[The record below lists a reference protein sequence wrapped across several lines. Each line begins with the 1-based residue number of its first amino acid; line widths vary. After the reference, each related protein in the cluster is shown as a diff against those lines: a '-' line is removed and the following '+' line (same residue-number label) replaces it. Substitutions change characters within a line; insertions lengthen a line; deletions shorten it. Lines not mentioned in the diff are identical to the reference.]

1 MSDSASASQPQH
13 PSAPTF
19 RAPKNTARIG
29 TIAGFIAMLI
39 TLAAVI
45 LPTPYIVE
53 SPGPTFNT
61 IGAVGEDEVIT
72 IDGTE
77 TYPAEGNL
85 DLTTVRVQGPPT
97 GATSAMSVL
106 ASWVDDSRAVIPS
119 ELVYPSGTTSDQVQ
133 EQNSVAMSTSQE
145 WAVAAALEN
154 LDIDYRQELFVTGF
168 AAETQ
173 AEGVLE
179 PEDQLLAA
187 NGEEIT
193 GLEGLKNVLNASEGE
208 PVTLSIE
215 RDGQRQD
222 VEVPVFEGP
231 DDTWLLGIYLDSSF
245 EFPFEVDIVLE
256 DIGGPSAGMM
266 FALGT
271 IDLLTPGSMT
281 GGVHVAGT
289 GTIDPDGT
297 VGPIGGIVQKVHG
310 AQAEGAE
317 IFLAPAENCEE
328 LTSQVP
334 EGITVYS
341 VEDLD
346 SARSIVEAAGR
357 GEPPEPE
364 LQTTCG

>member
-1 MSDSASASQPQH
+1 MGAA
-13 PSAPTF
+13 
-19 RAPKNTARIG
+19 
-29 TIAGFIAMLI
+29 AGFIAVLI

-61 IGAVGEDEVIT
+61 IGTIGEDEVIT
-72 IDGTE
+72 IDGAE
-77 TYPAEGNL
+77 TYPTDGNL

-97 GATSAMSVL
+97 GATSALSVL
-106 ASWVDDSRAVIPS
+106 ASWADGSRAVIPS
-119 ELVYPSGTTSDQVQ
+119 EMMYPSGTTSDQVQ
-133 EQNSVAMSTSQE
+133 EQNTVAMSTSQQ

-154 LDIDYRQELFVTGF
+154 LEIDYRQELFVAGF
-168 AAETQ
+168 APESQ
-173 AEGVLE
+173 ATDSLE
-179 PEDQLLAA
+179 PEDQLLSV

-193 GLEGLKNVLNASEGE
+193 GLEGLKQVLNASDGQ
-208 PVTLSIE
+208 PVTLSID
-215 RDGQRQD
+215 RDGERVD
-222 VEVPVFEGP
+222 VDVPVYEGP
-231 DDTWLLGIYLDSSF
+231 DDTWLLGIFLDSTF
-245 EFPFEVDIVLE
+245 DFPFEVDIVLD

-271 IDLLTPGSMT
+271 IDLLTPGAMT

-328 LTSQVP
+328 LSSQVP
-334 EGITVYS
+334 ENITVYA

-346 SARSIVEAAGR
+346 AARSIVESAGR
-357 GEPPEPE
+357 GEPPEPA